1 MPQVFHSKG
10 ESLMTVAKKNFII
23 MKIAASGRDVNQNQV
38 SVLQTYLDSPN

>member
-1 MPQVFHSKG
+1 MLQVFHSKG

-38 SVLQTYLDSPN
+38 TRLQFYLDSPS